1 MKIALFSSHQPYY
14 NLLHIIRH
22 QLMPMLFYGVWTD
35 GNYPMMKLH
44 FGKTIYIFM
53 KQSLIIEMLLEVV
66 VKAKPSRG

>member
-44 FGKTIYIFM
+44 FW
-53 KQSLIIEMLLEVV
+53 
-66 VKAKPSRG
+66 